1 MLKVVFLIPRTSKTI
16 FIMGRAMQKVNDLYD
31 SYYELYSMFE
41 DDFEQPI
48 AVNCVVVPP
57 TPKPDTNLVT
67 DNS

>member
-1 MLKVVFLIPRTSKTI
+1 
-16 FIMGRAMQKVNDLYD
+16 MGRAMQKVNDLYD